1 MVQKTSLNPLDPLI
15 HNPSGSP
22 HPRGFARGTRER
34 DIRIYDLRL
43 VDGSVEVEAPEP
55 ALLVVLLGIQILQL
69 IVKGENHRPE
79 GFLLAKAHRGSNTGP
94 HRSFNVTQN
103 LRILCVLGGD
113 LLQRALAESDNRLK
127 HHFFILLADGQ
138 LHKIPDLV
146 PENRLQQKSVS
157 PFDAN

>member
-69 IVKGENHRPE
+69 IVKGENHRPANWYSP
-79 GFLLAKAHRGSNTGP
+79 LLSKELRSKSSGSTAG
-94 HRSFNVTQN
+94 
-103 LRILCVLGGD
+103 
-113 LLQRALAESDNRLK
+113 
-127 HHFFILLADGQ
+127 
-138 LHKIPDLV
+138 
-146 PENRLQQKSVS
+146 
-157 PFDAN
+157 